1 MTHFRMPAE
10 WEPHR
15 QTHMCWPCRREIWG
29 AGLAA
34 AKAAYAEVARA
45 IARHEPVL
53 MAANPADAADVAAH
67 TGFLPPPAEQVR
79 GEVAQ
84 RGVGSADPSCD
95 GGGHIWATSL
105 DDSWARD
112 IGPTFVKD
120 GDETHAIAWRF
131 NAWGGKYERFA
142 DDSRFAARLGEKL
155 GMPVHP
161 ASIICEGGAIHSDG
175 AGTVLTTEQCLLNPN
190 RNPGLTRAVAEEILK
205 YALGARR
212 VVWLGEGFS
221 DRETDGHVDNIACF
235 TPGGA
240 VLVGVPDSRAHP
252 DHAPVM
258 EAIRRVKAAGLDVIE
273 LAQPLT
279 PRHDAQGRL
288 LPASYINFYLCNGG
302 LIMPSFDDPNDEAA
316 RATLAALFPDRAISV
331 VPALAIVRGGG
342 GIHCITQQQPA

>member
-1 MTHFRMPAE
+1 MPGE
-10 WEPHR
+10 WEPHVR
-15 QTHMCWPCRREIWG
+15 THMCWPCRRELWG
-29 AGLAA
+29 TGLAA

-53 MAANPADAADVAAH
+53 MAANPADAAEAANILCPPLSANAGKPAGGH
-67 TGFLPPPAEQVR
+67 LPPPAALPR
-79 GEVAQ
+79 GGRE
-84 RGVGSADPSCD
+84 P
-95 GGGHIWATSL
+95 GHAIDIWKTKL

-120 GDETHAIAWRF
+120 GEATHAIAWRF
-131 NAWGGKYERFA
+131 NAWGGKYDGFA
-142 DDSRFAARLGEKL
+142 DDARFAARLGEKL
-155 GMPVHP
+155 AVPVHP

-175 AGTVLTTEQCLLNPN
+175 AGTILTTEQCLLNPN
-190 RNPGLTRAVAEEILK
+190 HNPGLTRAVAEEILK

-212 VVWLGEGFS
+212 VVWLGDGFS
-221 DRETDGHVDNIACF
+221 DHETDGHVDNIACF

-258 EAIRRVKAAGLDVIE
+258 EAIRRLKAAGLEAIE
-273 LAQPLT
+273 LAQPRT
-279 PRHDAQGRL
+279 PRHDGQGRL

-302 LIMPSFDDPNDEAA
+302 LIMPSFDDRNDEAA
-316 RATLAALFPDRAISV
+316 RATLAAAFPGRAISV
-331 VPALAIVRGGG
+331 VPALAIVQGGG